1 MTEQLERGAEITKLA
16 RLLDVAPKELAY
28 LEDVPAGALAEFREQ
43 VTDRLFSGDAARLK
57 RVAASSKLLPIPL
70 TVKIAQLAFGPM
82 LCAATSGLIEPDRAA
97 KISARV
103 PIPFLGD
110 IATMMDPRRASDVI
124 AAVPAH
130 VVAQVGRHLID
141 RDEHVTMG
149 RFVSFLPRETL
160 RAALEQ
166 IPDDA
171 ALLRVAFVIEGKDRL
186 DELLDV
192 ARDRILG
199 LIRAA
204 YEHDMWGE
212 ALDLISNLNL
222 ANRAE
227 LGDLAATQDDE
238 LLDAL
243 IRAAQRMGAWQD
255 LLPVIAAM
263 SPESLH
269 RLLRV
274 PAVLESDVL
283 DQIAAAATEHDGW
296 GQLLPIAA
304 ALPAEARERLL
315 ALPIVQRDDVLVA
328 IVDAAIVTDAWPE
341 LVPLVAELPLEP
353 RRRAARAIGDLP
365 PAALSRAL
373 ADLGTVL
380 TDDLAPTVWAALVEI
395 KDDLP
400 EEVRRAVVVSAQGAG
415 RDDVVAVLSSG
426 GSGDGAPRRPR
437 PRPAARD
444 AG

>member
-1 MTEQLERGAEITKLA
+1 MTEQLERSAEITKLA
-16 RLLDVAPKELAY
+16 RLLEVTPKDLGY
-28 LEDVPAGALAEFREQ
+28 LEDISAAALAEFREQ
-43 VTDRLFSGDAARLK
+43 VTDRLFSGDAGRLK

-110 IATMMDPRRASDVI
+110 IATMMDPRRAADVI
-124 AAVPAH
+124 AAVPPH
-130 VVAQVGRHLID
+130 VVAQVGQHLIE

-160 RAALEQ
+160 RAALKQ
-166 IPDDA
+166 IPDDV
-171 ALLRVAFVIEGKDRL
+171 ALLRVAFVLEGKDRL
-186 DELLDV
+186 DELLDA

-212 ALDLISNLNL
+212 VLDLISHLNL

-227 LGDLAATQDDE
+227 LGDVVATQDDD

-243 IRAAQRMGAWQD
+243 IGAAQRMQAWPD

-263 SPESLH
+263 SPASLH
-269 RLLRV
+269 RLLQV

-283 DQIAAAATEHDGW
+283 DQIATAANEHDGW

-304 ALPAEARERLL
+304 ALPVEARARLL
-315 ALPIVQRDDVLVA
+315 ALPLVQRDDVLIA
-328 IVDAAIVTDAWPE
+328 IIDAAIATGGWPD
-341 LVPLVAELPLEP
+341 LVPLVAELPLDP
-353 RRRAARAIGDLP
+353 RRRAARFIGALPDAVLTRAI
-365 PAALSRAL
+365 
-373 ADLGTVL
+373 ADLGSVL
-380 TDDLAPTVWAALVEI
+380 THDVDPAVWVALVEI

-400 EEVRRAVVVSAQGAG
+400 DAVRRAIVVSAQGAG
-415 RDDVVAVLSSG
+415 RDDVVAVLSAHQE
-426 GSGDGAPRRPR
+426 GAGRPR
-437 PRPAARD
+437 PRPGPR
-444 AG
+444 GGT